1 MDAVADRPVTVNV
14 AAVVA
19 LAIFAFDTV
28 HVPKVP
34 VLQLAVPP
42 VLHVPD
48 AVTPLTGPCV
58 ALSTRIVTFA
68 VHVVVWRVR
77 EPSRSPT
84 GSSTGGVTVT
94 VTVTAGLWSD
104 PSDVRYVNVSTPLNP
119 DAGVYLTFELSEY
132 GGRSVTHR
140 TLDGVVSVPCAG
152 WLTIWK
158 PRSQGSQIG
167 RGAGR

>member
-48 AVTPLTGPCV
+48 AV
-58 ALSTRIVTFA
+58 
-68 VHVVVWRVR
+68 
-77 EPSRSPT
+77 
-84 GSSTGGVTVT
+84 
-94 VTVTAGLWSD
+94 
-104 PSDVRYVNVSTPLNP
+104 STPLNP
-119 DAGVYLTFELSEY
+119 DPGVYLTFELSEY

-158 PRSQGSQIG
+158 PRSQVSVGPGERDRDRGLVASADRLGGGDRRIVHGTYGDG
-167 RGAGR
+167 RRARGGAVGAVSYGVCEAVDAA